1 MAKTYENPTAI
12 GNRRLDGIIN
22 KLENG
27 ILEDWNLLGDT
38 GEQQIEKFEEVQK
51 WSLHRSE
58 EDISTVGFIM
68 GVRWAIREIKKE
80 LKNK

>member
-1 MAKTYENPTAI
+1 MKTKIN
-12 GNRRLDGIIN
+12 GLIN
-22 KLENG
+22 KLENS

-38 GEQQIEKFEEVQK
+38 GEEQIERFEEVK
-51 WSLHRSE
+51 NWSLHKSE

-80 LKNK
+80 LK